1 MAPEIYNRENYTSKV
16 DVWSVGVIAYQL
28 IFKELY
34 FTGKNKWDIEKKVKE
49 TPFALTPAQKGKIS
63 K

>member
-1 MAPEIYNRENYTSKV
+1 V
-16 DVWSVGVIAYQL
+16 DVWSIGVIAYQL

-49 TPFALTPAQKGKIS
+49 TPFALTAAQKGKIS